1 MKRVDSSKIEQ
12 FIESNIKDYH
22 EKILKKLLELKLKN
36 VLKRKNPYLFRVK
49 ALDTSQELIKSI
61 IDAHLSSQEE
71 GIFGAFL
78 EQLAIFICEETYG
91 GRKSSTEGI
100 DLEFEKG
107 GVRYIVSIK
116 SGPNWG
122 NKSQIDKK
130 KEYFRKAKRILGT
143 NRSKVNVV
151 AVNGVCYGKDDRP
164 EKEEYVKLCG
174 QQFWELV
181 SGNVDLY
188 IEIIEPLGRRSKQ
201 RNEIFQEEYAKV
213 TNRFTY
219 EFSDEYCRPSGE
231 IDWEKLVTFNSGKKL
246 RSSSR

>member
-1 MKRVDSSKIEQ
+1 MKHVDSTKIGQ

-100 DLEFEKG
+100 DLEFEKD

-116 SGPNWG
+116 SGPSWG
-122 NKSQIDKK
+122 NKSQIDKM

-174 QQFWELV
+174 QRFWELV

-188 IEIIEPLGRRSKQ
+188 TEIIEPLGRRSKQ
-201 RNEIFQEEYAKV
+201 RNEIFQKEYAKV
-213 TNRFTY
+213 INRFTY
-219 EFSDEYCRPSGE
+219 EFSDEYCLPSGE
-231 IDWEKLVTFNSGKKL
+231 IDWEKLVTFNSGKKV
-246 RSSSR
+246 RNS